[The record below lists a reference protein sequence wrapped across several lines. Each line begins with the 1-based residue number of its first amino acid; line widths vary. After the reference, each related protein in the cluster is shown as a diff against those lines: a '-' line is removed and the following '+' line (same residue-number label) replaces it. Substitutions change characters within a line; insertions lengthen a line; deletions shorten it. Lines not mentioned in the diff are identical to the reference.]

1 MENPLN
7 IQNTF
12 FNQARKDRS
21 KVTIYLANG
30 IKLVGRIK
38 SFDKFTL
45 ILESSN
51 GEQMIFKHAISTV
64 STQRSFGNYIQV
76 DRNKVGEARGADREG
91 AHAQDRSSAAPR
103 PVAPDSR
110 TK

>member
-21 KVTIYLANG
+21 KVTIYLTSG
-30 IKLVGRIK
+30 IKLLGRIK

-45 ILESSN
+45 ILESNN

-64 STQRSFGNYIQV
+64 STQRAFGTYMQM
-76 DRNKVGEARGADREG
+76 DRNKTAEAVGASTEKEGEPAAEHATSASRPTDR
-91 AHAQDRSSAAPR
+91 P
-103 PVAPDSR
+103 
-110 TK
+110 K

>member
-45 ILESSN
+45 ILESSI

-64 STQRSFGNYIQV
+64 STQRTFGNYIQV
-76 DRNKVGEARGADREG
+76 DRNKAVEAQAPGREG
-91 AHAQDRSSAAPR
+91 AQAQERGSGASRSLAPGPR
-103 PVAPDSR
+103 N
-110 TK
+110 K

>member
-21 KVTIYLANG
+21 KVTIFLTSG
-30 IKLVGRIK
+30 TKLIGRIR

-45 ILESSN
+45 ILDSSN

-64 STQRSFGNYIQV
+64 SPHKTFGNYIQM
-76 DRNKVGEARGADREG
+76 DRNKATEV
-91 AHAQDRSSAAPR
+91 
-103 PVAPDSR
+103 VAPGEKQGGPAAEHVSGNAPNSR

>member
-21 KVTIYLANG
+21 KVTIYLTSG
-30 IKLVGRIK
+30 IKLLGRIK

-45 ILESSN
+45 ILESNN
-51 GEQMIFKHAISTV
+51 GEQIIFKHAISTV
-64 STQRSFGNYIQV
+64 STQRAFGNYIQM
-76 DRNKVGEARGADREG
+76 DRNKAAEAVGSSTEKEGEHAAEHATSAPQPTAR
-91 AHAQDRSSAAPR
+91 P
-103 PVAPDSR
+103 
-110 TK
+110 K